1 MAAGHCAWLLS
12 SVSDRAVH
20 DQLDRIQSL
29 AAEHGLAKAE
39 ADALPL
45 AVGSWRWPCHKPVQ
59 VTAPSA
65 SRSKHASTDHQ
76 QRPWPP
82 SRVGLGSWQPEPA
95 AAMAGA
101 ATPAPTFQIE
111 ALRRQVESL
120 GGQLMVLVQ
129 TRDQPLVAWRDTP
142 ARPVIEA
149 VKRQFDPL
157 QQLSRGRLPGVDQHQ
172 TRA

>member
-1 MAAGHCAWLLS
+1 MLKPDKSETSVYVKTDLL
-12 SVSDRAVH
+12 
-20 DQLDRIQSL
+20 LKPSL
-29 AAEHGLAKAE
+29 
-39 ADALPL
+39 PN
-45 AVGSWRWPCHKPVQ
+45 PI
-59 VTAPSA
+59 
-65 SRSKHASTDHQ
+65 
-76 QRPWPP
+76 
-82 SRVGLGSWQPEPA
+82 
-95 AAMAGA
+95 
-101 ATPAPTFQIE
+101 FQIE

>member
-1 MAAGHCAWLLS
+1 M
-12 SVSDRAVH
+12 R
-20 DQLDRIQSL
+20 
-29 AAEHGLAKAE
+29 
-39 ADALPL
+39 
-45 AVGSWRWPCHKPVQ
+45 CHKPSQ
-59 VTAPSA
+59 VL
-65 SRSKHASTDHQ
+65 RL
-76 QRPWPP
+76 
-82 SRVGLGSWQPEPA
+82 VLPA
-95 AAMAGA
+95 ASMHQLITSEAMASLKGWSWELAAGA
-101 ATPAPTFQIE
+101 GCGDGWCSDAAPTFQIE